1 MTSFEKVYS
10 LAKVV
15 INDYKIDQ
23 LVTINYNAFLEVM
36 RSFITLGIPE
46 FNLGCLQSLEWIAQK
61 EVYNNETVTRYYF
74 LSDLDVN
81 EVSILAKTIIYFW
94 WTTKVND
101 VKAFMPKLSTKDFK
115 NLAEGAGLKQRSEHQ
130 DKLYENIQYS
140 ITQYQLGNLRKL
152 PFFGGN

>member
-10 LAKVV
+10 YAKIV

-23 LVTINYNAFLEVM
+23 LAMTDYNVFLEVM

-46 FNLGCLQSLEWIAQK
+46 FNLGCLQSLEWTTQ
-61 EVYNNETVTRYYF
+61 EETYNNETVTRYYF

-81 EVSILAKTIIYFW
+81 EVGILAKTIVYFW

-101 VKAFMPKLSTKDFK
+101 VKAFMPHLSTKDFK
-115 NLAEGAGLKQRSEHQ
+115 ALAEGAGLKQRSEHQ

-140 ITQYQLGNLRKL
+140 ITQYQLGNLSKL